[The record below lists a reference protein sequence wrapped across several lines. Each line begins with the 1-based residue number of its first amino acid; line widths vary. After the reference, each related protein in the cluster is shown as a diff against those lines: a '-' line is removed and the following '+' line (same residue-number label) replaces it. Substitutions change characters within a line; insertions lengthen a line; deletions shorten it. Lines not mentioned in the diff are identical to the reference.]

1 MEETNVALK
10 AEKEYR
16 SNIEEAQDY
25 IEHFDILETITN
37 VGNDEVFTPKKVC
50 EQMLDSLPDEVWH
63 HPEYKW
69 LNPCSKNGIFE
80 REIALRLDEG
90 LKDIIPDELTR
101 RKHIL
106 QEMVFSIGL
115 TKFTSEVARRT
126 LYYCNQANRKCDGI
140 KGEDGHFVNGFAIGN
155 GTWFIDPEGNIKN
168 PTAEHV
174 WTNENKCKYC
184 GANRL
189 IKDDKNNEILSKYS
203 DPTQIEHYA
212 YEFIHHENTESL
224 KARLQKFFG
233 RKNMKF
239 DIIIG
244 NPPYQLSDGGAGAS
258 AKPIYNNFIEQ
269 GLELD
274 PEYLCMIIPSRWY
287 AGGKGLDDFRY
298 KFLHNRH
305 IQKLV
310 DFPNAKDCFPSSSIG
325 GGVCYF
331 LYSKKYTG
339 DCNFIS
345 RNATSILSQ
354 SKRDLSKHD
363 ILLRYD
369 QAETILDK
377 INKKQNKR
385 ISSLLFKR
393 NAFGIQSSVRGKN
406 RKDSD
411 RNIKLLSSDGIS
423 FISIND
429 VVKNQKV
436 VPAFKVFISKLTA
449 EHANEPSADGKYKV
463 LSKSGILNPGEVCT
477 ESYLIFAPFSKEDS
491 AKNLLN
497 YLHTKF
503 VRLLVLLCVSSINIV
518 WDSFQFVPLMDLSRS
533 WTDQDLYKYFGLDS
547 NEISFIES
555 LIRSY

>member
-1 MEETNVALK
+1 M
-10 AEKEYR
+10 
-16 SNIEEAQDY
+16 
-25 IEHFDILETITN
+25 H
-37 VGNDEVFTPKKVC
+37 
-50 EQMLDSLPDEVWH
+50 
-63 HPEYKW
+63 
-69 LNPCSKNGIFE
+69 
-80 REIALRLDEG
+80 
-90 LKDIIPDELTR
+90 
-101 RKHIL
+101 
-106 QEMVFSIGL
+106 
-115 TKFTSEVARRT
+115 
-126 LYYCNQANRKCDGI
+126 
-140 KGEDGHFVNGFAIGN
+140 
-155 GTWFIDPEGNIKN
+155 
-168 PTAEHV
+168 
-174 WTNENKCKYC
+174 
-184 GANRL
+184 
-189 IKDDKNNEILSKYS
+189 
-203 DPTQIEHYA
+203 
-212 YEFIHHENTESL
+212 
-224 KARLQKFFG
+224 
-233 RKNMKF
+233 F

-244 NPPYQLSDGGAGAS
+244 NPPYQLADGGAGAS

-269 GLELD
+269 GLSLD
-274 PEYLCMIIPSRWY
+274 PDYLCMIIPSRWY

-298 KFLHNRH
+298 HFLHNRH

-339 DCNFIS
+339 DCDFIS

-363 ILLRYD
+363 ILLRYA

-377 INKKQNKR
+377 INKKQNKE

-406 RKDSD
+406 QKDSD

-436 VPAFKVFISKLTA
+436 VPSFKVFISKLTA

-491 AKNLLN
+491 ALNLLN

-518 WDSFQFVPLMDLSRS
+518 WDSFQFVPLIDLSKN
-533 WTDQDLYKYFGLDS
+533 WNDQDLYKYFGLDS
-547 NEISFIES
+547 NEISFIEN

>member
-233 RKNMKF
+233 RK
-239 DIIIG
+239 I
-244 NPPYQLSDGGAGAS
+244 
-258 AKPIYNNFIEQ
+258 
-269 GLELD
+269 
-274 PEYLCMIIPSRWY
+274 
-287 AGGKGLDDFRY
+287 
-298 KFLHNRH
+298 
-305 IQKLV
+305 
-310 DFPNAKDCFPSSSIG
+310 
-325 GGVCYF
+325 
-331 LYSKKYTG
+331 
-339 DCNFIS
+339 
-345 RNATSILSQ
+345 
-354 SKRDLSKHD
+354 
-363 ILLRYD
+363 
-369 QAETILDK
+369 
-377 INKKQNKR
+377 
-385 ISSLLFKR
+385 
-393 NAFGIQSSVRGKN
+393 
-406 RKDSD
+406 
-411 RNIKLLSSDGIS
+411 
-423 FISIND
+423 
-429 VVKNQKV
+429 
-436 VPAFKVFISKLTA
+436 
-449 EHANEPSADGKYKV
+449 
-463 LSKSGILNPGEVCT
+463 
-477 ESYLIFAPFSKEDS
+477 
-491 AKNLLN
+491 
-497 YLHTKF
+497 
-503 VRLLVLLCVSSINIV
+503 
-518 WDSFQFVPLMDLSRS
+518 
-533 WTDQDLYKYFGLDS
+533 
-547 NEISFIES
+547 
-555 LIRSY
+555 